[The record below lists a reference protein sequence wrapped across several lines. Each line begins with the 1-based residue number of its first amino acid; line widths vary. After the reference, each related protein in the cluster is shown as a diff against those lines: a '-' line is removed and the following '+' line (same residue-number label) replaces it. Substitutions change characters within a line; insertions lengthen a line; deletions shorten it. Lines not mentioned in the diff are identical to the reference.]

1 MKIIVGDIEVDV
13 VKKDIKNI
21 HLGVYPPLGSVRLSA
36 PLGTDNEKI
45 KLFILTKIPWIRKNQ
60 RKFRNKERLTPR
72 QFINRESQYYEG
84 RRYLLNIDINPQ
96 NQNKVSLGKKTINLH
111 LREMYDQEKRQEIFE
126 SWLRKNLRERLQ
138 PFISRWES
146 ELAVKTKEWKIKK
159 MKTKWGSCNHEA
171 KRVWFNLE
179 LAKVDDYCLDY
190 LVLHELAHLKV
201 RNHGKNYIKILDKH
215 MSDWLSRKD
224 SLNQTLLEY

>member
-1 MKIIVGDIEVDV
+1 
-13 VKKDIKNI
+13 
-21 HLGVYPPLGSVRLSA
+21 
-36 PLGTDNEKI
+36 
-45 KLFILTKIPWIRKNQ
+45 
-60 RKFRNKERLTPR
+60 
-72 QFINRESQYYEG
+72 
-84 RRYLLNIDINPQ
+84 
-96 NQNKVSLGKKTINLH
+96 
-111 LREMYDQEKRQEIFE
+111 MYDQEKRQEIFE